1 MTDSGTPAD
10 PTNGNGKNASPSHS
24 RGNANANGG
33 ASNGANGGANGG
45 ATRHGH
51 KNGNGA
57 EKQTSLRR
65 AALTLTALGVVYGD
79 IGTSPLYAIRQS
91 VLATRDAMPLEMAV
105 MGSISLIFWALLI
118 VVTGK
123 YITVMMRANNKG
135 EGGVLALA
143 ALAHRSPNM
152 PRYFKS
158 GIAWIAGIGLG
169 LFYGEA
175 LLTPAISVLS
185 AVDGLRVVEPA
196 LGLWVLPLSLVI
208 IIGLFSIQSR
218 GTAKIGRIF
227 GPVMVIWFAVLAA
240 LGLNAIM
247 EFPAVLYALNPY
259 YGFRMFVDAP
269 GVAFFALGAIVLCVT
284 GVESLYADMGHFG
297 PQPIRYAWL
306 GVALPALVLNYF
318 GQAAAI
324 LRDPANLEH
333 PFFALAPDSLNYA
346 LVGLA
351 TVAAVIA
358 SQAMISGVYSITRQA
373 VQLGQ
378 MPRMEI
384 RHTSAVDFGQI
395 FLPRANMLMMI
406 GVVAIVIMLRTPDA
420 IASAYGVAVTGVMV
434 ITTTLAAIVAAKQW
448 GWKRHS
454 VIFVFGIFA
463 LIDISFFT
471 ATLSVKFFQGGIVPI
486 SIALATVFVMYVW
499 RSGRRVLIDKT
510 YGGGLSMEQ
519 FLERADHTPVRV
531 SGTAVFITP
540 RLDEVPGALLHN
552 LKHNQVLHERVVL
565 LRVDVTD
572 FPFVPEDKRVNV
584 EKLGKGFFAM
594 EAHYG
599 FLQSPDVPNALEKAR
614 SFGLAVDLETTTFF
628 VRRETLVPARRS
640 SMSKWKA
647 KLFIR
652 LYASALD
659 AAQFYR
665 LPPGRVVELGS
676 QTEI

>member
-1 MTDSGTPAD
+1 VTDSTTPAG
-10 PTNGNGKNASPSHS
+10 PANGNGKNGSSSHL

-33 ASNGANGGANGG
+33 IS
-45 ATRHGH
+45 RHGD
-51 KNGNGA
+51 KNGNGGQ
-57 EKQTSLRR
+57 KGFSRR
-65 AALTLTALGVVYGD
+65 AGLTLAALGVVYGD

-91 VLATRDAMPLEMAV
+91 VLATSAGMPLEMAV

-158 GIAWIAGIGLG
+158 FVASIAGIGLG

-185 AVDGLRVVEPA
+185 AVDGLRVEEPS
-196 LGLWVLPLSLVI
+196 LEILVLPLSLII
-208 IIGLFSIQSR
+208 IIGLFSIQRR
-218 GTAKIGRIF
+218 GTAKIGRVF
-227 GPVMVIWFAVLAA
+227 GPVMVIWFATLAA

-247 EFPAVLYALNPY
+247 EFPSVLYALNPY
-259 YGFRMFVDAP
+259 YGFWMFVDAP
-269 GVAFFALGAIVLCVT
+269 WVAFFALGAIVLCVT

-318 GQAAAI
+318 GQAAAV
-324 LRDPANLEH
+324 LRDPENLEH
-333 PFFALAPDSLNYA
+333 PFFALAPESLHYA

-384 RHTSAVDFGQI
+384 RHTSALDFGQI
-395 FLPRANMLMMI
+395 FLPRANTLMMI
-406 GVVAIVIMLRTPDA
+406 GVVAIVIVLRTPDA

-434 ITTTLAAIVAAKQW
+434 ITTLLASIVAAKQW
-448 GWKRHS
+448 NWKMRYV
-454 VIFVFGIFA
+454 VIVFGTFA
-463 LIDISFFT
+463 LIDISFFA
-471 ATLSVKFFQGGIVPI
+471 ATLSSKFFQGGIVPI
-486 SIALATVFVMYVW
+486 SIALATVFIMYVW
-499 RSGRRVLIDKT
+499 RSGRRILIDKT

-519 FLERADHTPVRV
+519 FLERADKTPVRV

-572 FPFVPEDKRVNV
+572 FPFVPDNKRINV

-614 SFGLAVDLETTTFF
+614 AFGLAVDLETTTFF
-628 VRRETLVPARRS
+628 VRRETLVPARRRS
-640 SMSKWKA
+640 AMRKWRA